1 MPTLQTLRRKV
12 KTIQNITHIVHSM
25 ETLSM
30 VKIRALQDKS
40 LRLKPYTEELNNI
53 LMELVKRLPN
63 EYLNHPLVK
72 EREIYKTG
80 VLVFTAD
87 LGFCGSYNL
96 QIMET
101 LKKFIGDKKSQN
113 LVFYSVG
120 SYAQRYLS
128 SNNFN
133 IRKKY
138 IKFLEDTSFSNAK
151 LLARDLLDDFLN
163 YYMDELFVIYFD
175 FINIAK
181 QEVRI
186 KKLLPL
192 IPISL
197 EEKKEEFFLF
207 LPSLSEI
214 LDPLLMDIF
223 ETQIHQ
229 IMLDSAASEQAFRRF
244 AMKRAHE
251 NAQKIYS
258 KLLFQLNQL
267 RQNQITRELLDITS
281 SIEAMKEEVK

>member
-1 MPTLQTLRRKV
+1 
-12 KTIQNITHIVHSM
+12 
-25 ETLSM
+25 
-30 VKIRALQDKS
+30 
-40 LRLKPYTEELNNI
+40 
-53 LMELVKRLPN
+53 
-63 EYLNHPLVK
+63 
-72 EREIYKTG
+72 
-80 VLVFTAD
+80 
-87 LGFCGSYNL
+87 
-96 QIMET
+96 
-101 LKKFIGDKKSQN
+101 
-113 LVFYSVG
+113 
-120 SYAQRYLS
+120 
-128 SNNFN
+128 
-133 IRKKY
+133 
-138 IKFLEDTSFSNAK
+138 
-151 LLARDLLDDFLN
+151 
-163 YYMDELFVIYFD
+163 MDELFVIYFD

-267 RQNQITRELLDITS
+267 RQNQIRELLDITS

>member
-1 MPTLQTLRRKV
+1 MPTLQGLRRKV
-12 KTIQNITHIVHSM
+12 KTIQNISHIIHSM

-53 LMELVKRLPN
+53 LMELITRLPN
-63 EYLNHPLVK
+63 EYLNHPLIRKRSV
-72 EREIYKTG
+72 YKTG
-80 VLVFTAD
+80 ILVFTSD

-96 QIMET
+96 QIIES
-101 LKKFIGDKKSQN
+101 LKKFIEGKRAQN
-113 LVFYSVG
+113 LVFYSIG
-120 SYAQRYLS
+120 FYAQRYLS

-138 IKFLEDTSFSNAK
+138 IKFLEDTSFSQAK
-151 LLARDLLDDFLN
+151 ILSKDLLDDFLN
-163 YYMDELFVIYFD
+163 YVIDELYVIYFE
-175 FINIAK
+175 FINIVK

-186 KKLLPL
+186 KKILPM
-192 IPISL
+192 IPV
-197 EEKKEEFFLF
+197 EVKERKEEYFLF
-207 LPSLSEI
+207 LPSLSSI

-244 AMKRAHE
+244 AMKRAYD
-251 NAQKIYS
+251 NAQKLHS
-258 KLLFQLNQL
+258 KLIFQLNQL
-267 RQNQITRELLDITS
+267 RQTQITKELLDITS

>member
-1 MPTLQTLRRKV
+1 MPTLQALRRKV
-12 KTIQNITHIVHSM
+12 KTIQNITHIIHSM

-53 LMELVKRLPN
+53 LMELITRLPD
-63 EYLNHPLVK
+63 EYLNHPLIK
-72 EREIYKTG
+72 ERSVYKTG
-80 VLVFTAD
+80 ILVFTSD

-96 QIMET
+96 QIIEN
-101 LKKFIGDKKSQN
+101 LKKFIEGKKSQN

-120 SYAQRYLS
+120 AYAQRYLS
-128 SNNFN
+128 SNNLN

-138 IKFLEDTSFSNAK
+138 NKFLEDTSFSQAK
-151 LLARDLLDDFLN
+151 ILSKDLLDDFFN
-163 YYMDELFVIYFD
+163 YVIDELYVIYFD
-175 FINIAK
+175 FINIVK

-186 KKLLPL
+186 KKILPMM
-192 IPISL
+192 PIDVK
-197 EEKKEEFFLF
+197 ERKEEYFLF
-207 LPSLSEI
+207 LPSLSAI

-244 AMKRAHE
+244 AMKRAHD
-251 NAQKIYS
+251 NAQKLYS
-258 KLLFQLNQL
+258 KLIFQLNQL
-267 RQNQITRELLDITS
+267 RQTQITKELLDITS

>member
-30 VKIRALQDKS
+30 VKIRALQDRS
-40 LRLKPYTEELNNI
+40 LRLKLYTEELNNI
-53 LMELVKRLPN
+53 LMELVKRLSN

-72 EREIYKTG
+72 ERVVYKTG
-80 VLVFTAD
+80 VLVFTSD

-96 QIMET
+96 QIIET
-101 LKKFIGDKKSQN
+101 LKKFIGNKKSQN

-163 YYMDELFVIYFD
+163 YYIDELFVIYFD